1 MGSSA
6 ANDRAILDGIADARS
21 IPIAPELRILAID
34 PGSKRVGV
42 ALSDPTETIAQP
54 LETLAAEPAET
65 LAIRVAETA
74 VNYHAER
81 IIVGL
86 PLRLPAP
93 PRPPTAPPQPPP

>member
-54 LETLAAEPAET
+54 LETLAAEPAGT
-65 LAIRVAETA
+65 LAIRRAETA
-74 VNYHAER
+74 VHYHAAR
-81 IIVGL
+81 VIVGP
-86 PLRLPAP
+86 PLRLVGTR
-93 PRPPTAPPQPPP
+93 RPDAGAAQ